1 MVSDTSDISGDGH
14 LYSLRDVS
22 LSLDGSR
29 ILSGI
34 TQQLDRGRI
43 YLIAGPS
50 GSGKTSLLKLL
61 NGLVF
66 ATEGSVLFEG
76 RRIQD
81 YNLPELR
88 SRAVL
93 MTQDPILT
101 GASVID
107 SLRLPFEFAANSTR
121 SFDRAEAVSAL
132 GRVGLNESFMERDIE
147 KLSGGERQRVALA
160 RALLL
165 RPDVLLA
172 DEPTASLDLS
182 SEERIVRLIE
192 NLRGSM
198 TFIAVSH
205 STRFLSLADKVILMS
220 NGQLSSVREEID
232 VDEFRE
238 FLDLEENSNNG

>member
-1 MVSDTSDISGDGH
+1 MLSDVSDSSGGDY

-22 LSLDGSR
+22 LSKDGTD

-34 TQQLDRGRI
+34 TQQLKRGRI

-76 RRIQD
+76 RNIQD

-93 MTQDPILT
+93 MTQEPILISET
-101 GASVID
+101 VIEN
-107 SLRLPFEFAANSTR
+107 LEMPFRFAANSNQT
-121 SFDRAEAVSAL
+121 FDRADAINTI
-132 GRVGLNESFMERDIE
+132 GRVGLNESFAERDIE
-147 KLSGGERQRVALA
+147 KLSGGEKQRVALA

-165 RPDVLLA
+165 KPDVLLA
-172 DEPTASLDLS
+172 DEPTASLDLK

-198 TFIAVSH
+198 TFVAVSH
-205 STRFLSLADKVILMS
+205 STRFLSLADQVILMS
-220 NGQLSSVREEID
+220 NGRISSVRGEMD

-238 FLDLEENSNNG
+238 FLDLEENSKNG